1 LTRVEPNN
9 RGTEV
14 SNNLRFPDLGCSPPR
29 PTTHRSGH
37 LGRPEASP
45 VRLPLQS
52 PSPSIRRR
60 RRSGAGTRDGGR
72 SFPGPPSRRPHQLSS
87 PPPLGRALVRVRP
100 DLARS
105 ALQVRRPPLQQT
117 PPPISL
123 LNGYHVV
130 LLPCSP
136 DLLPASLRL
145 TSVGVRSRGGVR
157 CRDRPLLLIGER
169 GHLSQASALLSPLSC
184 LARGG
189 CRYPRSQSFPLP
201 VLAVAVMPAHH
212 LAAASVNLHQ
222 RRRRAPPMGHH
233 QRCRPHRRRC
243 KPSGSQSPAMG
254 GRLAAVQKLG
264 KDTGMTIL
272 CFF

>member
-1 LTRVEPNN
+1 MDAAHQ
-9 RGTEV
+9 G
-14 SNNLRFPDLGCSPPR
+14 PR
-29 PTTHRSGH
+29 RTALASGH

-60 RRSGAGTRDGGR
+60 RRSGAETWDGGR

-136 DLLPASLRL
+136 VLLPASLYDSPRWVSEPRRRQVQGPALAAHRRTRPPL
-145 TSVGVRSRGGVR
+145 TSL
-157 CRDRPLLLIGER
+157 C
-169 GHLSQASALLSPLSC
+169 ASLSPLLPHSWWLSLPEVSIFSAPSPCCRSHAGPPPGRC
-184 LARGG
+184 LRESAPTTTQGSADG
-189 CRYPRSQSFPLP
+189 APSEVPT
-201 VLAVAVMPAHH
+201 
-212 LAAASVNLHQ
+212 
-222 RRRRAPPMGHH
+222 APPKMQAVRESESGDGWPACSRSEVG
-233 QRCRPHRRRC
+233 QRYRYDH
-243 KPSGSQSPAMG
+243 S
-254 GRLAAVQKLG
+254 LLFLI
-264 KDTGMTIL
+264 D
-272 CFF
+272 

>member
-1 LTRVEPNN
+1 MNFLFLFNCGQPYSSVW
-9 RGTEV
+9 TEEQV
-14 SNNLRFPDLGCSPPR
+14 PSHPVAEAAPMCRTQAKTDVPCRSESLCSAARHGGLRS
-29 PTTHRSGH
+29 TTH
-37 LGRPEASP
+37 LGGCP
-45 VRLPLQS
+45 
-52 PSPSIRRR
+52 
-60 RRSGAGTRDGGR
+60 
-72 SFPGPPSRRPHQLSS
+72 
-87 PPPLGRALVRVRP
+87 
-100 DLARS
+100 
-105 ALQVRRPPLQQT
+105 
-117 PPPISL
+117 
-123 LNGYHVV
+123 
-130 LLPCSP
+130 
-136 DLLPASLRL
+136 
-145 TSVGVRSRGGVR
+145 SRGGVR

-189 CRYPRSQSFPLP
+189 CRYPRSRSFTLP

-222 RRRRAPPMGHH
+222 RRRRAPPMGRH

>member
-1 LTRVEPNN
+1 MCVRTSPAPLCRFVDLLFN
-9 RGTEV
+9 RR
-14 SNNLRFPDLGCSPPR
+14 LRLSPSSMGITSSSSPAPQICCR
-29 PTTHRSGH
+29 PHSTTH
-37 LGRPEASP
+37 LGGCP
-45 VRLPLQS
+45 
-52 PSPSIRRR
+52 
-60 RRSGAGTRDGGR
+60 
-72 SFPGPPSRRPHQLSS
+72 
-87 PPPLGRALVRVRP
+87 
-100 DLARS
+100 
-105 ALQVRRPPLQQT
+105 
-117 PPPISL
+117 
-123 LNGYHVV
+123 
-130 LLPCSP
+130 
-136 DLLPASLRL
+136 
-145 TSVGVRSRGGVR
+145 SRGGVR

-189 CRYPRSQSFPLP
+189 CRYPRSRSFTLP

-222 RRRRAPPMGHH
+222 RRRRAPPMGRH
-233 QRCRPHRRRC
+233 QRCRPHGRRC